1 MNLSGQQYPGNL
13 GNEYEMNVEG
23 VWINLVV
30 EAATIEDAGK
40 GIARIPERD
49 MAEAG
54 LCAGDIVTIVG
65 LSSTVTRV
73 VPNTSV
79 HPDPKSIQM
88 DGIARENAGVGI
100 DDIVR
105 VRKCETRAAET
116 VLISPIDTSQPLPQ
130 PEESQQLALILRGLP
145 VLSGNK
151 IEVAIFGFGRQFFRI
166 EGTAPQGPVI
176 IDPATVVNVKSPDI
190 TGERAR
196 RVSYEDIGGLENELQ
211 KVREIIEFPMKY
223 PELFQRLGIDAPKGL
238 LLVGPSGTGKT
249 LIARAVASEVKA
261 HFIHVNGPEIMQKF
275 YGESEAKLR
284 QYFAEAN
291 ANAPS
296 VVFLDEIDA
305 IAPKRTESIGN
316 VEKRV
321 VAQLLVLMD
330 GLVNRGKVVV
340 IGATN
345 VPNLIDPALR
355 RPGRFDREIPIN
367 PPNNSARLEILRIHS
382 RRLALH
388 TSVDLPK
395 LAEMT
400 HGFVGADLEA
410 LVKEAGMLALRRI
423 LADMRRRG
431 EDPSKASDLEISVR
445 NEDFSAAFRETEPS
459 ALREFLPEK
468 SNVRL
473 ADVGGLGEIKDK
485 IARLLRFGLE
495 RSLHDE
501 DMTMPVARGFFF
513 SGAPGTGKTLLAKAL
528 AGEFGFPLISLYSSA
543 LFSRYI
549 GESEKELEEAFRKAR
564 QVSPCILLLDE
575 IDSLAPTR
583 RTSEDSGVSQR
594 MVSQL
599 LREIDKSFDL
609 ENLVII
615 ATTNRPELVDPAFMR
630 SGRFDY
636 VVNFPLPDESGRKE
650 ILGIHSK
657 GLGLSAEQIEAASA
671 MSEGLSG
678 ADIESACRRARI
690 DSMQRRFEREKRGP
704 VLAADLAAAGESRDG
719 AFIDLRDSL
728 VEIRRG

>member
-1 MNLSGQQYPGNL
+1 MNAESGWL
-13 GNEYEMNVEG
+13 G
-23 VWINLVV
+23 LVV
-30 EAATIEDAGK
+30 EAAAIEDAGG
-40 GIARIPERD
+40 GIARITERD

-54 LCAGDIVTIVG
+54 IFAGDIVMVVG
-65 LSSTVTRV
+65 LSSTVARV
-73 VPNTSV
+73 VPNASV
-79 HPDPKSIQM
+79 HADPKSIQM
-88 DGIARENAGVGI
+88 DGVARENAGVGI
-100 DDIVR
+100 DDMVR
-105 VRKCETRAAET
+105 VRKCDTRPADT
-116 VLISPIDTSQPLPQ
+116 LLVSPIDVSQPLPQ
-130 PEESQQLALILRGLP
+130 ADEAQQLALILNGLP

-151 IEVAIFGFGRQFFRI
+151 IEVSIFGFGRQFFRI
-166 EGTAPQGPVI
+166 EGSSPQGPVI
-176 IDPATVVNVKSPDI
+176 INPSTVIKVRPPDV

-196 RVSYEDIGGLENELQ
+196 RISYEDIGGLENELQ

-223 PELFQRLGIDAPKGL
+223 PELFVRLGIEAPKGL

-261 HFIHVNGPEIMQKF
+261 HFIHINGPEIMQKF

-296 VVFLDEIDA
+296 VIFLDEIDA
-305 IAPKRTESIGN
+305 IAPKRTESVGN

-321 VAQLLVLMD
+321 VGQLLVLMD
-330 GLVNRGKVVV
+330 GLVSRGKVVV

-355 RPGRFDREIPIN
+355 RPGRFDREILIN
-367 PPNNSARLEILRIHS
+367 PPNNSARLGILKIHS

-388 TSVDLPK
+388 PSVDLPK

-431 EDPSKASDLEISVR
+431 EDPTRASDLELHVR
-445 NEDFSAAFRETEPS
+445 NEDFMTAFRETEPS

-468 SNVRL
+468 PNLKL
-473 ADVGGLGEIKDK
+473 ADFGGLGEVK
-485 IARLLRFGLE
+485 ARIVQLLRFGLE

-501 DMTMPVARGFFF
+501 DRTIPVARGFFF
-513 SGAPGTGKTLLAKAL
+513 EGPPGTGKTLFAKAL
-528 AGEFGFPLISLYSSA
+528 AGEFGLPLISLYSSA

-609 ENLVII
+609 ENLIII
-615 ATTNRPELVDPAFMR
+615 ATTNRPDLVDPAFMR

-636 VVNFPLPDESGRKE
+636 IVDFPLQDVAGRRE
-650 ILGIHSK
+650 ILAIHSK
-657 GLGLSAEQIEAASA
+657 GLGLSEAELESASTLC
-671 MSEGLSG
+671 EGLSG
-678 ADIESACRRARI
+678 ADIEGACRKARLA
-690 DSMQRRFEREKRGP
+690 SMQRRFERDSRG
-704 VLAADLAAAGESRDG
+704 AAPAAEESGDG
-719 AFIDLRDSL
+719 AFSDLRESL
-728 VEIRRG
+728 LETGRRSKERG